1 MHFTSLPWYSLILQ
15 LLVFCYT
22 TCWKRLIIDVGG
34 RLISFKACLAMG
46 ALVYIKVHFK
56 MAERGEKK
64 ICPVKGTMK
73 GDLWGQHFSKYF
85 VLILCICP
93 IIWDILNW
101 FLWADGFTSRGV
113 EAGLVGNLSAALSL
127 CYLQKVRGGCK
138 SLSTVTGT
146 FCARGASALQRREWK
161 IWFDVF
167 PQIIGFFLLLPE

>member
-1 MHFTSLPWYSLILQ
+1 MLEVGWSVLRLAWLWEHWFIPKSTSKWL
-15 LLVFCYT
+15 
-22 TCWKRLIIDVGG
+22 RGG
-34 RLISFKACLAMG
+34 
-46 ALVYIKVHFK
+46 
-56 MAERGEKK
+56 KK

-73 GDLWGQHFSKYF
+73 GDLWGQHFNKCF

-93 IIWDILNW
+93 IIRDILNW
-101 FLWADGFTSRGV
+101 FLWADWFTRRGV

-127 CYLQKVRGGCK
+127 CYLQKVRGGGN

-167 PQIIGFFLLLPE
+167 PQIIGFFSSVARVS

>member
-113 EAGLVGNLSAALSL
+113 EGIWVQPWAFVTYRRWGGGARASQQWQGLSVLEVQVHCREENG
-127 CYLQKVRGGCK
+127 KFD
-138 SLSTVTGT
+138 ST
-146 FCARGASALQRREWK
+146 C
-161 IWFDVF
+161 F
-167 PQIIGFFLLLPE
+167 PK